1 MVYHT
6 DDGGDNGDNIREV
19 HTNSKDHCQDGLE
32 LIFNEYLPFPYKSGF
47 KIFVRAPK
55 VPFFR
60 TLTWALLAKKGPKN
74 GNLGAGTKILRPLL
88 EAKMMELPL
97 FLSVYHFWMGF
108 EPFFNPI
115 HPGVFGSKFTRGA
128 DLPPPSKNGCKGW
141 DVQKLSWNLISYQD

>member
-60 TLTWALLAKKGPKN
+60 TLTWALLAKKGSKKWQFGCRNKN
-74 GNLGAGTKILRPLL
+74 SKTTFRSQNDGIAFVFKRLPLL
-88 EAKMMELPL
+88 D
-97 FLSVYHFWMGF
+97 GF
-108 EPFFNPI
+108 
-115 HPGVFGSKFTRGA
+115 
-128 DLPPPSKNGCKGW
+128 
-141 DVQKLSWNLISYQD
+141 